1 MFYIIPVPS
10 KSLYKLLDCVQRLIE
25 IGDDVIDMLSADGQ
39 ADRVAADA
47 YIGKLRIGELAVG
60 RGGRVDYKALDIG
73 DIGQQREDLQMIDEL
88 EGLLLAA
95 LNVEGEDRCAAVGEV
110 LLIQGVI
117 GVIGQAGVVDLL
129 HLGVVGQELDD
140 LLVFSLWRSRRRESV
155 SVPCSSTHAL
165 NGLMQPPRSRRI
177 TART

>member
-10 KSLYKLLDCVQRLIE
+10 KSLYKLLDSVKSLCQ
-25 IGDDVIDMLSADGQ
+25 IGDDVVDVLGADGQ
-39 ADRVAADA
+39 ADCVVADA

-95 LNVEGEDRCAAVGEV
+95 LDVEGEDRCAAVGEV
-110 LLIQGVI
+110 LLIQGVS
-117 GVIGQAGVVDLL
+117 G
-129 HLGVVGQELDD
+129 
-140 LLVFSLWRSRRRESV
+140 
-155 SVPCSSTHAL
+155 
-165 NGLMQPPRSRRI
+165 
-177 TART
+177 